1 MNDFRGTG
9 VAVVTPFQPDLSV
22 DLVGLRNIVRHLIK
36 GKVEYLVV
44 LGTTGETATLSEE
57 EKRKV
62 IDTVFE
68 ENAGKLPIVLGVG
81 GNDTRTIGKKL
92 VSYSQAYQLDGILS
106 VSPYYNKPSQEGI
119 YQHYQYLSG
128 LTALPFI
135 LYNVPGRTA
144 SNVSAETTLRLSE
157 LPNIVAMKEA
167 SGNLEQCMEIIRH
180 KAGNFQLL
188 SGDDPMALPL
198 ISLGASGIISV
209 TANALPLQ
217 FSNMVRAALSGDFE
231 QARRLHYELL
241 PLINLNFVE
250 GNPVGV
256 KCQMALQA
264 LCGAEVRLPL
274 VAASQDLRK
283 KMRLAL
289 SNITD
294 KVSPSF

>member
-9 VAVVTPFQPDLSV
+9 VAVATPFQPDLSV
-22 DLVGLRNIVRHLIK
+22 DLVGLKNIVRHLIE
-36 GKVEYLVV
+36 GKVDYLVV

-62 IDTVFE
+62 IDTIFE

-81 GNDTRTIGKKL
+81 GNATHTIGKNV

-128 LTALPFI
+128 LTDLPFI

-157 LPNIVAMKEA
+157 IPNVVAMKEA
-167 SGNLEQCMEIIRH
+167 SGNLEQCMEIVRH
-180 KAGNFQLL
+180 KAEDFQLL
-188 SGDDPMALPL
+188 SGDDVLALPL

-217 FSNMVRAALSGDFE
+217 FSNMIRAALSGDFE

-241 PLINLNFVE
+241 PLINLNFIE
-250 GNPVGV
+250 GNPIGV
-256 KCQMALQA
+256 KCLMSLQA

-274 VAASQDLRK
+274 VLASQGLRENMK
-283 KMRLAL
+283 LAL
-289 SNITD
+289 GKISD
-294 KVSPSF
+294 KTSPSF